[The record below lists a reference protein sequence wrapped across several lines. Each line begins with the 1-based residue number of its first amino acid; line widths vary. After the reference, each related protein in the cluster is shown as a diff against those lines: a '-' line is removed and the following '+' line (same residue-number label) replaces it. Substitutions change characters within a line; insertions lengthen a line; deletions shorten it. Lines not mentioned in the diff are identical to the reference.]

1 MENKKDFEAHPSY
14 GMIQCDRV
22 THSRGEELFG
32 SKIQVWNSIRLT
44 ISTARVKRGLN
55 RDRFY
60 ADKCEAVV
68 YLSPAQFAEMI
79 TSMNYGEGVPCTIG
93 FIDGEDV
100 EETPWRCDRS
110 ELHIQEHDGK
120 MKKVKE
126 LVRDVNDTLDAL
138 IRQKKQIG
146 KNDARELLSK
156 MEAVQREIGVN
167 ADYEKRAFKESL
179 EEMVSEAKNAIASFA
194 ESYAMGR
201 GMDAIRLESADAKD
215 VRGVEE
221 EIGNEIQET

>member
-1 MENKKDFEAHPSY
+1 MEKAKDYETHPSY

-55 RDRFY
+55 RDRFF
-60 ADKCEAVV
+60 ADKCKAVV
-68 YLSPAQFAEMI
+68 YLTPAQFAEMI
-79 TSMNYGEGVPCTIG
+79 TSMNHGEGVPCTIG
-93 FIDGEDV
+93 FIDGNNV

-110 ELHIQEHDGK
+110 ELHIDEHDDK
-120 MKKVKE
+120 MEKVKE

-146 KNDARELLSK
+146 KNDANELLSK
-156 MEAVQREIGVN
+156 MKAVQREIGVN

-179 EEMVSEAKNAIASFA
+179 EEMVSEAKSTIVSFA

-215 VRGVEE
+215 GNGIKEAV
-221 EIGNEIQET
+221 GNEIQEA